1 MTDWVLAS
9 LAASTMLMALVLL
22 LRGPV
27 ARAFGPHAAYALWAL
42 PALRMVLPDLPG
54 VGLLPAVHFAHGD
67 GGGGLLAAPSLPVSP
82 SLTVD
87 NLADHPM
94 AAAMPGPLDYAMA
107 HGPAV
112 LVALWLGGAALWF
125 GWQML
130 RYHHFL
136 AQALRS
142 AEPIGSECGID
153 VLLSVAVGGPV
164 AAGVFRRRIFLPA
177 SFMTRYTAAER
188 RCALLHEA
196 AHHDRYDVV
205 ANFVALVVV
214 ALHWWNPLA
223 HRAYKAFRADQ
234 ELACDATVLA
244 DMAASERHAYGSAV
258 VKSASAR
265 MPGVACALS
274 NKDEI
279 KQRLRQMAAPRFA
292 GRRVWAGLAL
302 VMVTIGAGLM
312 ATASSPASAQ
322 AEPVAVRAAARV
334 ADQAAAQADMAGRR
348 ATRDARRAER
358 ARVKVMRASA
368 LVLDDADAARHQAME
383 DAAQDRADAERDRA
397 ELARERTEAQRDRQ
411 DAMRE
416 RQQAMREAVEARGQ
430 AMAEAA
436 AARAEAQ
443 RELAQARRD
452 IDRAR
457 STNWR

>member
-22 LRGPV
+22 LRAPV

-54 VGLLPAVHFAHGD
+54 VGLLPAVHFARGD
-67 GGGGLLAAPSLPVSP
+67 EGAAGLPAAPSLA
-82 SLTVD
+82 VD

-94 AAAMPGPLDYAMA
+94 AAAMPGPLDYALA
-107 HGPAV
+107 HGPA
-112 LVALWLGGAALWF
+112 LLLALWLGGAALWF

-136 AQALRS
+136 ARALRS
-142 AEPIGSECGID
+142 AEPMGSECGID
-153 VLLSVAVGGPV
+153 VLVSGAVDGPV
-164 AAGVFRRRIFLPA
+164 AAGVIRRRIFLPA
-177 SFMTRYTAAER
+177 SFMTSYTAAER

-205 ANFVALVVV
+205 ANFVALLVV

-244 DMAASERHAYGSAV
+244 DMADGERYAYGSAV

-292 GRRVWAGLAL
+292 GGRVWAGLVL
-302 VMVTIGAGLM
+302 VLATIGAGLM

-322 AEPVAVRAAARV
+322 AEPVAVRAAARI
-334 ADQAAAQADMAGRR
+334 ADQAAAQADMARRR
-348 ATRDARRAER
+348 AARDAHRAER
-358 ARVKVMRASA
+358 ARVKAMRATA
-368 LVLDDADAARHQAME
+368 LVMDDADAARRQAME

-397 ELARERTEAQRDRQ
+397 ERARERTEAQRDRQ
-411 DAMRE
+411 EAMRE
-416 RQQAMREAVEARGQ
+416 RQLAMREAVEARGQ

-443 RELAQARRD
+443 LEVARARRD
-452 IDRAR
+452 IERAR
-457 STNWR
+457 SINLR